1 MKNAA
6 LHARE
11 FKKLLKKIR
20 KEGATP
26 FPPVQDP
33 MEQLLRG
40 ILTDYA
46 SEARASA
53 ALARLREAVV
63 DINEMR
69 VTPVAELVEIIG
81 ADMPLCR
88 RAAEDIVKALN
99 AIFNKLHHLDL
110 SFLVKGS
117 RRAAESFLNSL
128 DGVNEHARASV
139 ILRCL
144 KGHAVPADVLMC
156 EVLRRENCVEP
167 GASVGEI
174 HKFLASQIK
183 ESQAATFY
191 AQCKRYAAAHAPKKP
206 VVTRS
211 KAIPSVEQS
220 LPPSPADAKPVPV
233 PVPAP
238 AKNPKNNRGSKA
250 KASPEKKP
258 APRKPARK
266 AAKSAK
272 TAKAARTAKRAGAKP
287 RRHR

>member
-20 KEGATP
+20 RESATP
-26 FPPVQDP
+26 FPPIQDP

-117 RRAAESFLNSL
+117 RRTAESFLNSL

-156 EVLRRENCVEP
+156 EILRRENCVEP

-183 ESQAATFY
+183 ESQAASFY
-191 AQCKRYAAAHAPKKP
+191 AQFKRYAAAHAPKKP

-220 LPPSPADAKPVPV
+220 LPPSPADAKPVPA
-233 PVPAP
+233 PAP
-238 AKNPKNNRGSKA
+238 PKDPKNNRGSKA

-258 APRKPARK
+258 SPGKPARK
-266 AAKSAK
+266 AAKS
-272 TAKAARTAKRAGAKP
+272 TQSAKAARTAKRAGAKP